1 MKRERIIN
9 RIIYGTLITI
19 CVSVLLSLFFVYLYT
34 DTSQVFADIIAL
46 LSTLLGAFASIVE
59 FRKNN
64 AVTLSNDILS
74 IYEAFNEVPTNK
86 EIQYK
91 LECLK
96 RRDKNLFN
104 ENDITGIR
112 NYLNYFNGVAHL
124 ILANDIKIKNIN
136 TILGYRFFLIMNCP
150 YIQDLEIIPNAHAY
164 RPCIQLHK
172 KWQDWAR
179 KLNFKR
185 SGDATS
191 LEKRFD
197 EYDKYAM
204 E

>member
-19 CVSVLLSLFFVYLYT
+19 CVSLLLSLFFVYLYT

-112 NYLNYFNGVAHL
+112 N
-124 ILANDIKIKNIN
+124 
-136 TILGYRFFLIMNCP
+136 
-150 YIQDLEIIPNAHAY
+150 
-164 RPCIQLHK
+164 
-172 KWQDWAR
+172 
-179 KLNFKR
+179 
-185 SGDATS
+185 
-191 LEKRFD
+191 
-197 EYDKYAM
+197 
-204 E
+204 